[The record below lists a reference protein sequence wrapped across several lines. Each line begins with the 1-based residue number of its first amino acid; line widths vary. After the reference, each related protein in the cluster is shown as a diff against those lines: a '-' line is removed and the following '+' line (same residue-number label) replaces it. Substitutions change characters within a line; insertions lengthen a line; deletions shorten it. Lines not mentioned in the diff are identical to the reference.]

1 MESAA
6 MSAHAHFDPHCSAS
20 RSRALFLAA
29 SLGLAV
35 PAPADDGAMEP
46 IVITAPRME
55 RNLLDVPAAVDAV
68 DREEIR
74 SGRRG
79 LTLDESLQRIPGLYF
94 QNQYNFA
101 QGLRISTRGFGARA
115 PFGIRGIRLR
125 VDGFPET
132 LPDGQSQTDA
142 IDLESAERIEVIRGP
157 AAVAYG
163 NAAGGVIDVTT
174 ADGRDMAYSPTIS
187 AQGGS
192 DGYAKGG
199 IRAGGNN
206 GRWAYHISGSA
217 LRFDG
222 FREQSRA
229 QRDRVNAKVTRSFDG
244 QRELQTVL
252 TLMDNPVAEDPG
264 GLTAERLER
273 DRSSAAEGARKVD
286 SGQDASQQRLGVRWR
301 DGDWAGGALT
311 VRSFYS
317 HRDFE
322 QQLPFSP
329 GPSLLGYERDFF
341 GLGTE
346 FTSSVRVAD
355 VPVQYTIGGEADR
368 QIDDRFR
375 FDVDGGGTPTAQV
388 ADERQQATASGLFAQ
403 ADLGV
408 TDALDLSAGLRF
420 DRVRF
425 AIDDEL
431 TSDGDDS
438 GSRRFDETSGSLGA
452 LYALSPD
459 HRLYANISTAFE
471 TPTFTEFA
479 DPDGTGGFN
488 PAIEPQQALNREI
501 GARGRFGRDLRYQI
515 ALFRVDVDDEI
526 VSFSFEG
533 NERDFYENAAETR
546 RDGVELGLDW
556 IASER
561 LSIAAAWTWSD
572 YRFERFVDREG
583 NDFTGNRLPG
593 LPEHKLFVEAD
604 WRAADGRYARAGIR
618 YVDSVYAD
626 NANEVPVDDYT
637 TLDLRAGRV
646 WGAAGRRVEAWFGID
661 NATDIDHVAN
671 VRVNAS
677 GGRFFEPA
685 PGRTF
690 VAGLEVGF

>member
-1 MESAA
+1 ML
-6 MSAHAHFDPHCSAS
+6 M
-20 RSRALFLAA
+20 
-29 SLGLAV
+29 LAV
-35 PAPADDGAMEP
+35 APVLTIPAGADDASMEP

-68 DREEIR
+68 DRDEIR

-79 LTLDESLQRIPGLYF
+79 LTLDESLQQVPGLYF

-174 ADGRDMAYSPTIS
+174 ADGRDMPYSPTIS
-187 AQGGS
+187 VQGGS
-192 DGYAKGG
+192 HGYFKGG
-199 IRAGGNN
+199 ARTGGS
-206 GRWAYHISGSA
+206 GERWAHHVSASA
-217 LRFDG
+217 LRYDG
-222 FREQSRA
+222 FRDQSRVE
-229 QRDRVNAKVTRSFDG
+229 RDRLNAKVTRTFDDD
-244 QRELQTVL
+244 RELQTVL

-264 GLTAERLER
+264 GLTAAELEGDR
-273 DRSSAAEGARKVD
+273 DAAAPNARALD
-286 SGQDASQQRLGVRWR
+286 AGQTASQQRLGLRWR
-301 DGDWAGGALT
+301 DGDVAGGALT
-311 VRSFYS
+311 LRMFYTR
-317 HRDFE
+317 RDFE
-322 QQLPFSP
+322 QQLPFP

-341 GLGTE
+341 GIGTDYARSGE
-346 FTSSVRVAD
+346 LAGM
-355 VPVQYTIGGEADR
+355 PVQYTIGGEIDR

-375 FDVDGGGTPTAQV
+375 FAVDGSGLTQSRT
-388 ADERQQATASGLFAQ
+388 ADERQQATAGGVFAQ

-408 TDALDLSAGLRF
+408 TEAFDLSAGLRL

-425 AIDDEL
+425 TIDDDF

-452 LYALSPD
+452 LYALTPD
-459 HRLYANISTAFE
+459 HRVYANVSTAFE

-488 PAIEPQQALNREI
+488 PDIEPQQALNREI
-501 GARGRFGRDLRYQI
+501 GARGRLGRGLRYQV

-526 VSFSFEG
+526 VSFERNG
-533 NERDFYENAAETR
+533 RDFYENAARTR

-556 IASER
+556 IATER
-561 LSIAAAWTWSD
+561 LAIATAWTWSD
-572 YRFERFVDREG
+572 YRFERFVDRDG

-604 WRAADGRYARAGIR
+604 WQAADGRYARAGIR

-626 NANEVPVDDYT
+626 NANEVRVDDYT
-637 TLDLRAGRV
+637 TLDLRVGRA
-646 WGAAGRRVEAWFGID
+646 WSAAGRRVEAWFGID
-661 NATDIDHVAN
+661 NATDTEHIAN
-671 VRVNAS
+671 VRVNAT

-690 VAGLEVGF
+690 TAGLEIGL

>member
-1 MESAA
+1 MVIAPIPPPARSGTCYPARRNPALLLAVAA
-6 MSAHAHFDPHCSAS
+6 
-20 RSRALFLAA
+20 
-29 SLGLAV
+29 GLAT
-35 PAPADDGAMEP
+35 PASAQDGAMEP
-46 IVITAPRME
+46 IVITAPRLE

-68 DREEIR
+68 DRDAIR
-74 SGRRG
+74 TGRRG
-79 LTLDESLQRIPGLYF
+79 LTLDEALRQIPGLYF

-142 IDLESAERIEVIRGP
+142 IDLGSAERIEVIRGP

-174 ADGRDMAYSPTIS
+174 ADGRDMPYSPVLST
-187 AQGGS
+187 QGGRH
-192 DGYAKGG
+192 GYAKGG
-199 IRAGGNN
+199 IQAGGSD
-206 GRWAYHISGSA
+206 GRWAHHVSA
-217 LRFDG
+217 SSLRYSG
-222 FREQSRA
+222 FRDQSRVE
-229 QRDRVNAKVTRSFDG
+229 RDRINAKVTRSFDG
-244 QRELQTVL
+244 DRELQTVL
-252 TLMDNPVAEDPG
+252 TLMDNPVSEDPG
-264 GLTAERLER
+264 GLTAAELDG
-273 DRSSAAEGARKVD
+273 DRSAATEDARTVD
-286 SGQDASQQRLGVRWR
+286 SGQEASQQRLGLRWR

-311 VRSFYS
+311 VRGFYS

-322 QQLPFSP
+322 QQLPFAP

-341 GLGTE
+341 GLGAE
-346 FTSSVRVAD
+346 FTRAD
-355 VPVQYTIGGEADR
+355 ALGGMPVQYTIGGETDR
-368 QIDDRFR
+368 QIDNRFR
-375 FDVDGGGTPTAQV
+375 FDVDSRGRPAGRA

-408 TDALDLSAGLRF
+408 TDALDLSAGLRL
-420 DRVRF
+420 DRICF
-425 AIDDEL
+425 GIDDDF

-438 GSRRFDETSGSLGA
+438 GSRRFDEASGSLGA
-452 LYALSPD
+452 LYAVSPD
-459 HRLYANISTAFE
+459 HRLYTNVSTAFE

-526 VSFSFEG
+526 ISFERNG
-533 NERDFYENAAETR
+533 RDFFENAARTR

-556 IASER
+556 IATER
-561 LSIAAAWTWSD
+561 LSIATAWTWSD
-572 YRFERFVDREG
+572 YRFERFVDRDG
-583 NDFTGNRLPG
+583 NDFSGNRLPG
-593 LPEHKLFVEAD
+593 LPEHKLFVEVD
-604 WRAADGRYARAGIR
+604 WRAANGRFARAGVR
-618 YVDSVYAD
+618 HVDSVYAD
-626 NANEVPVDDYT
+626 NANEVRVDDYT

-646 WGAAGRRVEAWFGID
+646 WSASGRRVEAWLGID
-661 NATDIDHVAN
+661 NATDTGHVAN
-671 VRVNAS
+671 VRVNAT

-685 PGRTF
+685 PGRTW

>member
-1 MESAA
+1 MDAA
-6 MSAHAHFDPHCSAS
+6 PIPVYACSDTRCPAG
-20 RSRALFLAA
+20 RSRALLLAA
-29 SLGLAV
+29 TLGLAM
-35 PAPADDGAMEP
+35 PAPAPAEDGAMEP

-68 DREEIR
+68 DRDEIR
-74 SGRRG
+74 TGRRG

-174 ADGRDMAYSPTIS
+174 ADGRDMSYSPVIS
-187 AQGGS
+187 TQGGS
-192 DGYAKGG
+192 HGYVKGG
-199 IRAGGNN
+199 IRAGGED
-206 GRWAYHISGSA
+206 GRWAHHVNASS
-217 LRFDG
+217 LRYSG

-229 QRDRVNAKVTRSFDG
+229 ERDRINAKVTRSFDDA
-244 QRELQTVL
+244 RELQTVL
-252 TLMDNPVAEDPG
+252 TLMDNPVSEDPG
-264 GLTAERLER
+264 GLTAAELDA
-273 DRSSAAEGARKVD
+273 DRTAATANARSLD
-286 SGQDASQQRLGVRWR
+286 AGQKASQQRLGLRWR
-301 DGDWAGGALT
+301 DGNAAGGTLT
-311 VRSFYS
+311 LRGFYTR
-317 HRDFE
+317 RDFE
-322 QQLPFSP
+322 QQLPFP
-329 GPSLLGYERDFF
+329 GSSRLGYERDFF

-346 FTSSVRVAD
+346 YARSGDVAGM
-355 VPVQYTIGGEADR
+355 PAQYTIGGEIDR
-368 QIDDRFR
+368 QFDDRFR
-375 FDVDGGGTPTAQV
+375 FAVDGDGAIQSRTAN
-388 ADERQQATASGLFAQ
+388 ERQQATAGGLFSQ

-420 DRVRF
+420 DRLRF
-425 AIDDEL
+425 EIDDDL
-431 TSDGDDS
+431 MSDGDDS

-459 HRLYANISTAFE
+459 HRLYANVSTAFE
-471 TPTFTEFA
+471 SPTFTEFA

-501 GARGRFGRDLRYQI
+501 GARGRFSRDLRYQI

-526 VSFSFEG
+526 VSF
-533 NERDFYENAAETR
+533 ERDGRDFFENAARTR

-556 IASER
+556 IAAER

-572 YRFERFVDREG
+572 YRFERFVDRDG
-583 NDFTGNRLPG
+583 NDFSGNRLPG

-604 WRAADGRYARAGIR
+604 WRAADGRYARAGVR

-626 NANEVPVDDYT
+626 NANEVRVDDYT

-646 WGAAGRRVEAWFGID
+646 WSASGRRVEAWVGID
-661 NATDIDHVAN
+661 NATDSEHVAN
-671 VRVNAS
+671 VRVNAT

-685 PGRTF
+685 PGRTW

>member
-1 MESAA
+1 METATIPAHVRSDTAYRAWQICALPLAA
-6 MSAHAHFDPHCSAS
+6 AVTLALPAHAE
-20 RSRALFLAA
+20 
-29 SLGLAV
+29 
-35 PAPADDGAMEP
+35 DGAMAP

-68 DREEIR
+68 DRNEIQT
-74 SGRRG
+74 GRQG
-79 LTLDESLQRIPGLYF
+79 LSLDESLQQVPGLYF

-174 ADGRDMAYSPTIS
+174 ADGRDMAYSPAIS

-192 DGYAKGG
+192 NGYSKGG
-199 IRAGGNN
+199 IRAGGT
-206 GRWAYHISGSA
+206 GGPWAYHVNASA

-222 FREQSRA
+222 FRQQSRVE
-229 QRDRVNAKVTRSFDG
+229 RDRLNAKVTRAFDD

-252 TLMDNPVAEDPG
+252 TLMDNPVSEDPG
-264 GLTAERLER
+264 GLTAAELED
-273 DRSSAAEGARKVD
+273 DRRAATANARALD
-286 SGQDASQQRLGVRWR
+286 AGQKASQQRLGLRWR
-301 DGDWAGGALT
+301 DADAAGGVLT
-311 VRSFYS
+311 LRGFYTR
-317 HRDFE
+317 RDFE
-322 QQLPFSP
+322 QQLPFP
-329 GPSLLGYERDFF
+329 GNSRLGYDRDFF
-341 GLGTE
+341 GIGTE
-346 FTSSVRVAD
+346 YAHSAD
-355 VPVQYTIGGEADR
+355 LAGMPVQYTIGGEIDR
-368 QIDDRFR
+368 QSDDRSR
-375 FDVDGGGTPTAQV
+375 FAVDSDGAIQSRTAS
-388 ADERQQATASGLFAQ
+388 ERQQATASGLFAQ

-408 TDALDLSAGLRF
+408 TDALDLTAGLRF

-425 AIDDEL
+425 EIDDDL

-452 LYALSPD
+452 LYALAPD

-501 GARGRFGRDLRYQI
+501 GVRGRLGNRLRYQL

-526 VSFSFEG
+526 VSFERNG
-533 NERDFYENAAETR
+533 RDFYENAAETR
-546 RDGVELGLDW
+546 RDGIELGLDW
-556 IASER
+556 IATSR

-572 YRFERFVDREG
+572 YRFERFVDRNG
-583 NDFTGNRLPG
+583 NEFSGNRLPG

-604 WRAADGRYARAGIR
+604 WRAADGRYARAGVR

-626 NANEVPVDDYT
+626 NANEVRVDDYT

-646 WGAAGRRVEAWFGID
+646 WRAAGRRVEAWFGVD
-661 NATDIDHVAN
+661 NATDTEHVAN
-671 VRVNAS
+671 VRVNAT